1 MSPGVS
7 ANHMNRFSAERPIK
21 VIIVDDSAVVRAVLS
36 EIINAE
42 PDMKVVA
49 VAADPYAA
57 REAIRVHDP
66 DVITLDVEM
75 PRMDG
80 LDFLEKLMRL
90 RPTPVVMISTLTERG
105 SEAALRA
112 LELGAIDF
120 VAKPKADVAHSIG
133 AYASEIAQKL
143 RVAANAR
150 MPNRRVHAP
159 PAALPAQM
167 RRPPHPDQLIAIGAS
182 TGGTEAIKDI
192 LVRMPPDCPPI
203 LITQHMPEGFTRMF
217 AARLNRECRITVREA
232 QHDDRLQP
240 GVAFI
245 APGNR
250 HLLVKKRASGYTCQL
265 SDAEPVSRHKPS
277 VDVLFGSVAS
287 QVGRH
292 AVGVILTGMGRDG
305 ASGMA
310 EMKRAGAYNIAQ
322 DEQSCVVFGMPREA
336 INAGAIDTVLP
347 LDGIFEHL
355 MERVGA

>member
-1 MSPGVS
+1 MK
-7 ANHMNRFSAERPIK
+7 AFSSERPMR
-21 VIIVDDSAVVRAVLS
+21 VIVVDDSAVVRAVLT
-36 EIINAE
+36 ELINAE
-42 PDMKVVA
+42 PDMKVVGA
-49 VAADPYAA
+49 AADAFAA
-57 REAIRVHDP
+57 REAIRVFDP

-75 PRMDG
+75 PHMDG

-120 VAKPKADVAHSIG
+120 VAKPRVDVALSMAG
-133 AYASEIAQKL
+133 YAREITQKL
-143 RVAANAR
+143 RIAASAR
-150 MPNRRVHAP
+150 MPTQRSTLAVTGG
-159 PAALPAQM
+159 AALTQM
-167 RRPPHPDQLIAIGAS
+167 RRAPHPDQVIAIGAS
-182 TGGTEAIKDI
+182 TGGTEAIKHI
-192 LVRMPPDCPPI
+192 LLQMPPDCPPI
-203 LITQHMPEGFTRMF
+203 VITQHMPENFTRMF
-217 AARLNRECRITVREA
+217 ADRLDRECRIKVREA

-240 GVAFI
+240 GQALI

-250 HLLVKKRASGYTCQL
+250 HLLMKKRASGYVCQL

-277 VDVLFGSVAS
+277 VDVMFGSVAT
-287 QVGRH
+287 QIGRH
-292 AVGVILTGMGRDG
+292 ALGVILTGMGRDG

-336 INAGAIDTVLP
+336 INAGGVDVVVP
-347 LDGIFEHL
+347 LDRIFDRL

>member
-1 MSPGVS
+1 
-7 ANHMNRFSAERPIK
+7 MNAFSKDRPIR
-21 VIIVDDSAVVRAVLS
+21 VIIVDDSAVVRAVLA

-42 PDMKVVA
+42 PDMTVVA
-49 VAADPYAA
+49 LAADPFAA

-120 VAKPKADVAHSIG
+120 VAKPKVDVAHSMA
-133 AYASEIAQKL
+133 AYSAEIAQKL
-143 RVAANAR
+143 RVAAHAR
-150 MPNRRVHAP
+150 LLSRRRTASPVHDVPSA
-159 PAALPAQM
+159 M
-167 RRPPHPDQLIAIGAS
+167 RRPPHPDQIIAIGAS

-192 LVRMPPDCPPI
+192 LVHMPPDCPPI

-232 QHDDRLQP
+232 QHGDRLQP

-250 HLLVKKRASGYTCQL
+250 HLLVRKRVSGSTCQL
-265 SDAEPVSRHKPS
+265 SDDEPVSRHKPS
-277 VDVLFGSVAS
+277 VDVLFRSVAE
-287 QVGRH
+287 QIGRH
-292 AVGVILTGMGRDG
+292 AIGVILTGMGRDG
-305 ASGMA
+305 ATGMA
-310 EMKRAGAYNIAQ
+310 EMKQAGAYNIAQ
-322 DEQSCVVFGMPREA
+322 DEQSCVVFGMPKEA
-336 INAGAIDTVLP
+336 INAGAVDTVLP
-347 LDGIFEHL
+347 LDGIFAHL

>member
-1 MSPGVS
+1 MS
-7 ANHMNRFSAERPIK
+7 AFSSERPIR
-21 VIIVDDSAVVRAVLS
+21 VIIVDDSAVVRAVLT

-42 PDMKVVA
+42 PDMKVVG
-49 VAADPYAA
+49 VAADPFAA
-57 REAIRVHDP
+57 REAIRALTP

-120 VAKPKADVAHSIG
+120 VAKPKVDVAQSIA
-133 AYASEIAQKL
+133 AYASEISQKL
-143 RVAANAR
+143 RIAAGAR
-150 MPNRRVHAP
+150 MPNRR
-159 PAALPAQM
+159 PAAPAGVAPLATQM
-167 RRPPHPDQLIAIGAS
+167 RRPPHPEQVIAIGAS
-182 TGGTEAIKDI
+182 TGGTEAIKHI
-192 LVRMPPDCPPI
+192 LMRMPPDCPPI
-203 LITQHMPEGFTRMF
+203 IITQHMPENFTRMF
-217 AARLNRECRITVREA
+217 AARLDRECRIAVREA
-232 QHDDRLQP
+232 RHDDRLQP
-240 GVAFI
+240 GLALI

-277 VDVLFGSVAS
+277 VDVMFGSVAT
-287 QVGRH
+287 QIGRH
-292 AVGVILTGMGRDG
+292 ALGVILTGMGRDG
-305 ASGMA
+305 AAGMA
-310 EMKRAGAYNIAQ
+310 EMKRAGAFNIAQ

-336 INAGAIDTVLP
+336 INAGAVDVVVA
-347 LDGIFEHL
+347 LDRVFDQL

>member
-1 MSPGVS
+1 MSV
-7 ANHMNRFSAERPIK
+7 FSSERPIR
-21 VIIVDDSAVVRAVLS
+21 VIIVDDSAVVRSVLA
-36 EIINAE
+36 ELINAE
-42 PDMKVVA
+42 PDMKVVGL
-49 VAADPYAA
+49 AADPFAA

-80 LDFLEKLMRL
+80 LEFLEKLMRL

-112 LELGAIDF
+112 LELGAVDF
-120 VAKPKADVAHSIG
+120 VAKPKVDVAQSMVT
-133 AYASEIAQKL
+133 YAAEITQKL
-143 RVAANAR
+143 RVAASAR
-150 MPNRRVHAP
+150 LLNRRRAP
-159 PAALPAQM
+159 PVEAPPVQL
-167 RRPPHPDQLIAIGAS
+167 RRPPHPDQVIAIGAS

-192 LVRMPPDCPPI
+192 LVQIPPDCPPI
-203 LITQHMPEGFTRMF
+203 VITQHMPEGFTRMF

-250 HLLVKKRASGYTCQL
+250 HLLVRKRASGYTCQL

-277 VDVLFGSVAS
+277 VDVLFGSMAE
-287 QVGRH
+287 QVGRY
-292 AVGVILTGMGRDG
+292 AIGVILTGMGRDG

-310 EMKRAGAYNIAQ
+310 AMKRAGAWNIAQ
-322 DEQSCVVFGMPREA
+322 DEASCVVFGMPREA
-336 INAGAIDTVLP
+336 INAGGVDEVLP
-347 LDGIFEHL
+347 LDRIFGHL
-355 MERVGA
+355 MERLGA

>member
-1 MSPGVS
+1 MPE
-7 ANHMNRFSAERPIK
+7 FSRDRPIR
-21 VIIVDDSAVVRAVLS
+21 VIIVDDSAVVRAVLA

-42 PDMKVVA
+42 PDMTVVGL
-49 VAADPYAA
+49 AADPFAA

-120 VAKPKADVAHSIG
+120 VAKPKVDVRHSMA
-133 AYASEIAQKL
+133 AYSSEIAQKL
-143 RVAANAR
+143 RVAAQAR
-150 MPNRRVHAP
+150 LLNRRRSAP
-159 PAALPAQM
+159 PVSEATAGM
-167 RRPPHPDQLIAIGAS
+167 RRPAHPDQVIAIGAS

-192 LVRMPPDCPPI
+192 LVHMPPDCPPI
-203 LITQHMPEGFTRMF
+203 VITQHMPEGFTRMF
-217 AARLNRECRITVREA
+217 AARLNRDCRITVREA
-232 QHDDRLQP
+232 QHGDRLQP

-250 HLLVKKRASGYTCQL
+250 HLLVRKRASGCTCEL

-277 VDVLFGSVAS
+277 VDVLFSSVAA

-292 AVGVILTGMGRDG
+292 AIGVILTGMGRDG
-305 ASGMA
+305 AAGMA
-310 EMKRAGAYNIAQ
+310 EMKQAGAWNIAQ
-322 DEQSCVVFGMPREA
+322 DEQSCVVFGMPKEA
-336 INAGAIDTVLP
+336 INAGGVDAVLP
-347 LDGIFEHL
+347 LDAIFPHL